1 MVNVDRL
8 LGWLLAAGGA
18 AWAFGGVGL
27 LAVGLLLLVVAA
39 LSGEGT
45 RRGTRS

>member
-1 MVNVDRL
+1 MVNIDDRL
-8 LGWLLAAGGA
+8 LGWLMAAGGA

-27 LAVGLLLLVVAA
+27 LVVGALLLVVAV
-39 LSGEGT
+39 LSEGT